1 VMPLFRE
8 ADGRP
13 DYLKKAPLI
22 PESYAAR
29 AAQFGKP
36 KYPPMTRVDGLEK
49 PVLNRE
55 AHVPEVID
63 PSRGERVPANV

>member
-1 VMPLFRE
+1 
-8 ADGRP
+8 
-13 DYLKKAPLI
+13 
-22 PESYAAR
+22 
-29 AAQFGKP
+29 
-36 KYPPMTRVDGLEK
+36 MTRVDGLEK